1 MKTFYAN
8 CRTALSTMGVAAI
21 VSVAMIPASCADPI
35 KTQSYREQ
43 QRHEFRHVQNKDHV
57 AYSAPTRSATPRARP
72 ARRALFATTP
82 APIRR
87 RTAPRRRV
95 ESFSSFYFKK

>member
-57 AYSAPTRSATPRARP
+57 ADSAPTRSATPPTVAPFLLFPFLQPPASTESSGTRA
-72 ARRALFATTP
+72 
-82 APIRR
+82 IR
-87 RTAPRRRV
+87 
-95 ESFSSFYFKK
+95 